1 MHKKAQ
7 GISMETIVVAV
18 IVLFVLAILLLVF
31 TGRINVFGWGIK
43 QCQGTLQGAC
53 KTACVDSAQLQYSAD
68 GTKQG
73 CASGEH
79 YCCSTLTADTTPSQ
93 KPIYLLL
100 FYLIING
107 KNKEKEQESQGSCHG
122 KSAHLV
128 SGGRGHGLW
137 GFCPG
142 KQVCGACQKDSHEEQ
157 GKTHFRAQKKILQ
170 EMPFLSSSIPELQG
184 EGARQESNIYMSN
197 LQPQHEIF
205 IYKRAGQ

>member
-79 YCCSTLTADTTPSQ
+79 YCCSTLTADTTPS
-93 KPIYLLL
+93 
-100 FYLIING
+100 
-107 KNKEKEQESQGSCHG
+107 
-122 KSAHLV
+122 
-128 SGGRGHGLW
+128 
-137 GFCPG
+137 
-142 KQVCGACQKDSHEEQ
+142 
-157 GKTHFRAQKKILQ
+157 
-170 EMPFLSSSIPELQG
+170 
-184 EGARQESNIYMSN
+184 
-197 LQPQHEIF
+197 
-205 IYKRAGQ
+205 